1 MDRIDATLRN
11 FNTYK
16 PLSILDYSDNYD
28 VWAVIPSLN
37 FTCPGIITS
46 LTYGAQQGINDES
59 SITLHILRFN
69 NETQRYNIIV
79 NSITIMAE
87 QTGSQLYQLH
97 LSPPL
102 EFQRGDIISYR
113 SAGRMRFLFENIAS
127 WTEYFIDYLHYDN
140 DWYHLYYK
148 NHALISV
155 TTGEIIIYFVKLIL
169 YIIVITIRSSRL

>member
-28 VWAVIPSLN
+28 VWVVIPSLT

-46 LTYGAQQGINDES
+46 LTYGAQQGINDKS
-59 SITLHILRFN
+59 SITLHILRIN
-69 NETQRYNIIV
+69 NETQRYNIV
-79 NSITIMAE
+79 NNITIMAE

-102 EFQRGDIISYR
+102 AFQHGDIIGYQSI
-113 SAGRMRFLFENIAS
+113 GQMRFIFENVWPWS
-127 WTEYFIDYLHYDN
+127 SHTLHYSYVGYN
-140 DWYHLYYK
+140 YQYTVNIYHAILS
-148 NHALISV
+148 IS
-155 TTGEIIIYFVKLIL
+155 TGMKLCVQIIILL
-169 YIIVITIRSSRL
+169 

>member
-11 FNTYK
+11 FNMNR
-16 PLSILDYSDNYD
+16 PLSILDNSDNYD
-28 VWAVIPSLN
+28 VWVVIPSLT

-46 LTYGAQQGINDES
+46 LTYGAEQVTNDES
-59 SITLHILRFN
+59 SITLHILRIN
-69 NETQRYNIIV
+69 NETQRYNIV
-79 NSITIMAE
+79 NNITIMAE

-127 WTEYFIDYLHYDN
+127 WTEYFIYYLHYDN

-155 TTGEIIIYFVKLIL
+155 TTGETIIYFVKLIL